1 MESKTKSQR
10 NVKKMRENEEA
21 NGTKS
26 NAMRL
31 KWKWKNDLGVLIN
44 GGNEIGEEI
53 KAEKWLRRFVS
64 R

>member
-31 KWKWKNDLGVLIN
+31 KWKNDLGVLIN

-53 KAEKWLRRFVS
+53 EAEKWLRRFVS